1 MGLLKKIRKGVSG
14 VGRTVGSALHSGGET
29 IEALGAE
36 LDDTARQ
43 ARKKKREKEAGA
55 ATEAAAKLGQT
66 QTAAALERRRR
77 PLRLKGARSTRRS
90 QITPDIFASSLGAPK
105 TLLGQ

>member
-14 VGRTVGSALHSGGET
+14 VGRTLESAIQSGGEG

-43 ARKKKREKEAGA
+43 ARKKQRTKDALT
-55 ATEAAAKLGQT
+55 ATQLKKTQAAAG
-66 QTAAALERRRR
+66 LERRRR
-77 PLRLKGARSTRRS
+77 PLRLKGARSTQQSR
-90 QITPDIFASSLGAPK
+90 ITPDIFASSLGAPK
-105 TLLGQ
+105 VLLGS